1 LIRHFGKSGP
11 YFHGLSRSI
20 DERQVR
26 PNRIRKSVGAED
38 TFRNDIHSLGAA
50 EKEIIPLIDKVW
62 RYCDAHDI
70 RPRTV
75 TVKIKYG
82 DFKQVTRSR
91 STTSP
96 ISSAAIIR
104 EICQAIL
111 ASEFPSDKGVR
122 LLGVTLSSLERL
134 GPETTSEQFDL
145 GL

>member
-1 LIRHFGKSGP
+1 L
-11 YFHGLSRSI
+11 
-20 DERQVR
+20 
-26 PNRIRKSVGAED
+26 
-38 TFRNDIHSLGAA
+38 AA
-50 EKEIIPLIDKVW
+50 EKESIPLIDKVW

-75 TVKIKYG
+75 TVKIKYA

-134 GPETTSEQFDL
+134 APKLQASSSTWDCKGINLEAIPKNSSSESWVWPAQAGGATAFLNQLRSRDS
-145 GL
+145 